1 MSKSYEVSEVKLR
14 DRKVIK
20 SILSIKSKVII
31 LGEKNNVY
39 RRNLNLWSN
48 QYLQMP
54 YKCSGVKKYNILWY
68 VEV

>member
-14 DRKVIK
+14 DRTVIK

-31 LGEKNNVY
+31 LGGNDVY
-39 RRNLNLWSN
+39 MRNLNLLSYL
-48 QYLQMP
+48 YLQMP
-54 YKCSGVKKYNILWY
+54 NKCSGVKKYNILWY